1 MASKNQKLSKKR
13 GKEHNPAPLSKLDVY
28 RELEAIKK
36 RVSNVKMIWQCVC
49 SFAKEFSYSYI
60 CDQINNNSVVS

>member
-1 MASKNQKLSKKR
+1 MANKSQKLSKKR

-36 RVSNVKMIWQCVC
+36 RVSNVKML
-49 SFAKEFSYSYI
+49 
-60 CDQINNNSVVS
+60 

>member
-13 GKEHNPAPLSKLDVY
+13 GKQHNPAPLSKLDVY

-36 RVSNVKMIWQCVC
+36 RVSNVKMI
-49 SFAKEFSYSYI
+49 
-60 CDQINNNSVVS
+60 